1 MFIFD
6 ASPQPFDKD
15 IVDGPALSVHAE
27 LYAMLRGRLD
37 LLHLT
42 GHWDRSMLTVW
53 INFENM
59 SKPKREYTTEFKQ
72 KAVELS
78 YARGN
83 AAEVCREL
91 GLKPSTL
98 GRWRREAKKY
108 WENSFPGKGNP
119 KLTDEQREIAE
130 LKKKLRDVE
139 IELDILKKA
148 IAIFS

>member
-1 MFIFD
+1 VFELILKTCQNQKE
-6 ASPQPFDKD
+6 STQPFSNK
-15 IVDGPALSVHAE
+15 
-27 LYAMLRGRLD
+27 
-37 LLHLT
+37 
-42 GHWDRSMLTVW
+42 
-53 INFENM
+53 
-59 SKPKREYTTEFKQ
+59 

-91 GLKPSTL
+91 GLNPLVL

-108 WENSFPGKGNP
+108 GGNSFPGKGNP

-139 IELDILKKA
+139 IERDILKKA
-148 IAIFS
+148 IVIFS